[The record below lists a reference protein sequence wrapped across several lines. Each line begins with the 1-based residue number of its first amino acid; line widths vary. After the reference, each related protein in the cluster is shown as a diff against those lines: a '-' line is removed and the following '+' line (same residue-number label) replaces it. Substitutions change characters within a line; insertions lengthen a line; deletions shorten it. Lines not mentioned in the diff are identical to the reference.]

1 MDDLHIVTVATE
13 SKYYFPYLVES
24 CRRYGKELEILGFGQ
39 KWKGFNWRFKL
50 MIEYLETLQSND
62 IVCVVDGYDVICT
75 RNLNELKNM
84 FLKVR
89 NEKKCKII
97 VGYDNL
103 DHCNYSNKF
112 IVKMFFGSCNNISLN
127 AGTYIGYVKDLLEII
142 QNMQSINDNESADD
156 QVLLTKYCNLQT
168 SLFYIDKQNE
178 IFLTIPKPLHE
189 IDDIVILNNNI
200 FYNNKYPFFLHGPG
214 GTYLDNVIKKLGYE
228 YNVEINK
235 LIKYKYNWIFIF
247 WNEYHNLFI
256 ITILLLV
263 LMIIYIIHKYYQK
276 YDNIIKNGL

>member
-50 MIEYLETLQSND
+50 MIEYLETLPSND

-97 VGYDNL
+97 VGYDNIN
-103 DHCNYSNKF
+103 HTHYVNKF
-112 IVKMFFGSCNNISLN
+112 TIKMYFGTCNNISLN

-142 QNMQSINDNESADD
+142 NQILNENSNDSADD
-156 QVLLTKYCNLQT
+156 QKLLTNLCNT
-168 SLFYIDKQNE
+168 NSELFNIDSNND
-178 IFLTIPKPLHE
+178 IFLTIVHPLHE
-189 IDDIVILNNNI
+189 IDDIIEI
-200 FYNNKYPFFLHGPG
+200 NKYGEISYNGVFPFFLHGPG
-214 GTYLDNVIKKLGYE
+214 STYFDNVLKKIGY
-228 YNVEINK
+228 NDNININRI
-235 LIKYKYNWIFIF
+235 IKYKNDWIFIF
-247 WNEYHNLFI
+247 CNEYHNLFAI
-256 ITILLLV
+256 VVLSLILLIACI
-263 LMIIYIIHKYYQK
+263 IIYLSKK
-276 YDNIIKNGL
+276 LF